1 MTRTLN
7 PAVHVFSRNVP
18 LFPNVSARFSPALLH
33 RASAS
38 AFNKQQ
44 HLITRMVNHNVII
57 STHPSPGRYIQ
68 HTYVRF
74 SSIPVEG
81 TYIHRVLADV
91 GVHYLTGETTIQP
104 PGYPDTSRPSSGRG
118 CCGSRELIVLQP
130 QSSFSLRVPPRGSRA
145 SLLAHRPA
153 VVVRLTVVALTSAVQ
168 KHRAVCTAARKACCV
183 PYAVSG
189 AGCFS
194 CAS

>member
-1 MTRTLN
+1 MKPAALVLAGLFGTSFAKPWEP
-7 PAVHVFSRNVP
+7 PAVGLAQVSADGQFMNCFGV
-18 LFPNVSARFSPALLH
+18 LFCKVSSALFNARLGLVKARFSPALLH

-57 STHPSPGRYIQ
+57 STHPSPGRYI

-91 GVHYLTGETTIQP
+91 GVHT
-104 PGYPDTSRPSSGRG
+104 
-118 CCGSRELIVLQP
+118 CGLD
-130 QSSFSLRVPPRGSRA
+130 
-145 SLLAHRPA
+145 HNPA
-153 VVVRLTVVALTSAVQ
+153 R
-168 KHRAVCTAARKACCV
+168 
-183 PYAVSG
+183 
-189 AGCFS
+189 
-194 CAS
+194 